1 MGPLIPNDILSA
13 EWNYIIA
20 ILIGMAFGYI
30 MEATGFSSS
39 RKLVGVFYGYD
50 FTVLRFFFTA
60 VLTASIGLLFMDYFG
75 WIDFAQLFIYPTYLY
90 PLLVGGLF
98 MGLGFV
104 VGGFCPGTSMC
115 SAAIGKIDAIFF
127 VIGTL
132 IGIFVFSEMF
142 PLLEKFYDSSY
153 LGHITL
159 MEKFNIDPYWT
170 LVVLA
175 IIAVLTFYVTS
186 LLRKKIKEVFY

>member
-1 MGPLIPNDILSA
+1 MGPLIPNDILST

-50 FTVLRFFFTA
+50 FTVLRFFLTA
-60 VLTASIGLLFMDYFG
+60 VITAAIGLLFMDYFG
-75 WIDFAQLFIYPTYLY
+75 WIDFTKLFIYPTYLY

-115 SAAIGKIDAIFF
+115 AAAIGKIDAIVFI
-127 VIGTL
+127 VGIL
-132 IGIFVFSEMF
+132 IGIFIFSEMF
-142 PLLEKFYDSSY
+142 PLFEDFYNSSY

-159 MEKFNIDPYWT
+159 MEKFDIDPYWF
-170 LVVLA
+170 LVIFAL
-175 IIAVLTFYVTS
+175 ITISIFYITS